1 MNVREIKK
9 IIEADG
15 WVYKNSRG
23 SHDHYVHPTKS
34 GTYMNTYI
42 EKHGLSLSKI
52 AQDAISAKMQA

>member
-23 SHDHYVHPTKS
+23 SDDHYVHPTKS
-34 GTYMNTYI
+34 GKVTIPNHRGDLDIRTAKSI
-42 EKHGLSLSKI
+42 LQQAGLR
-52 AQDAISAKMQA
+52 